1 MTVRVMFVAP
11 AIGDGLRA
19 ARFGDDGPPEEAA
32 LAAARAAAR
41 SLPAPARGYAS
52 PSPRCGRTAEAL
64 GLAAEPDG
72 RLADVEVGSWRG
84 RTLDE
89 VAEAEPA
96 AFSAWLSDPTAAPH
110 GGESVT
116 DLIARVGG
124 WLEERYERGELDG
137 RSGRLAVVAE
147 PAVVRAAVVHV
158 LGLPPEVF
166 WRLDV
171 RPLSVTELSGRAG
184 RWNLRCGW
192 DLAP

>member
-32 LAAARAAAR
+32 SAAARAAAGALPTPAR
-41 SLPAPARGYAS
+41 SLAS
-52 PSPRCGRTAEAL
+52 PSVRCRRTAEAL
-64 GLAAEPDG
+64 GLQAEPDR
-72 RLADVEVGSWRG
+72 RLAELDVGSWRG

-89 VAEAEPA
+89 VAAAEPA
-96 AFSAWLSDPTAAPH
+96 AVAAWLADPAAAPH
-110 GGESVT
+110 GGESVL
-116 DLIARVGG
+116 DLLARVGAR
-124 WLEERYERGELDG
+124 LDELAGEA
-137 RSGRLAVVAE
+137 GRLAVVAE
-147 PAVVRAAVVHV
+147 PAVVRAAVVHA
-158 LGLPPEVF
+158 LGLPPAVF

-192 DLAP
+192 DLAPAAAGS